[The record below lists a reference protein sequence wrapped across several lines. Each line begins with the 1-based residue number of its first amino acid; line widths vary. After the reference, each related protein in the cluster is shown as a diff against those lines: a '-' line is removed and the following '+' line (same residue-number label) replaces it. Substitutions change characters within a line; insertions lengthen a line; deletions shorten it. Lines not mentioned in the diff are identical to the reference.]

1 MGLHRWGVARVV
13 KHGAGAPPA
22 SGEAESWG
30 RTYPV
35 CPGERHAPYARTR
48 NPRLPMR
55 EPPRGLGE
63 GKPSVR
69 LS

>member
-1 MGLHRWGVARVV
+1 MSLLSGLHRWGVRTGGVV
-13 KHGAGAPPA
+13 HG
-22 SGEAESWG
+22 G
-30 RTYPV
+30 RGTDPL
-35 CPGERHAPYARTR
+35 CPGERHAHYARSR

-69 LS
+69 FS